1 MALKDG
7 KRVGGFDWE
16 VLIYYLLG
24 LLFLER
30 LAIFFYLGPMALA
43 DADDV
48 GYVGSAI
55 YFAKTGILSV
65 WSQEPT
71 AGIMPGITLLA
82 GSVSY
87 FLGEGMAFMAVTK
100 LILICLGTMTGWFL
114 YRAAR
119 LFVPAPYA
127 LLAAACLLMPNRAW
141 IDNLISTETPYL
153 AFFSMNLYY
162 MLKMRWDKSLS
173 CTVWYGV
180 SFVLAL
186 LFRANILVMPV
197 FGLLYLILCRNHSWK
212 EILGR
217 TAVCAGI
224 ALIFLVPWT
233 IRNALLF
240 DEFIPITDGAGDPTL
255 KGSYQGDTCPGDD
268 ELDYET
274 NVYSVVREKY
284 SRYFGEDGEFLTEAY
299 QNHYRS
305 VEKLAMAKYRMREWF
320 SRDPGGFL
328 RAYLF
333 KKPVSMLN
341 WVYYWGPYMEQ
352 IESFTKVMGRVN
364 LLLCAAGG
372 LLALLR
378 KQKREIILF
387 LAAIYFTNIYIISCS
402 YAVERYAALLM
413 PLRYL
418 IASIG
423 VFVMVQDIS
432 QLRGRANTGKTAH
445 E

>member
-7 KRVGGFDWE
+7 KRAAGSDRE
-16 VLIYYLLG
+16 VRIYYLLG

-30 LAIFFYLGPMALA
+30 IAFFLYLGPTALA
-43 DADDV
+43 NADDV

-55 YFAKTGILSV
+55 HFAKTGSLTV
-65 WSQEPT
+65 WTTEPT
-71 AGIMPGITLLA
+71 AGIMPGTTILVGTLVRL
-82 GSVSY
+82 
-87 FLGEGMAFMAVTK
+87 LGEGAAFMAATK
-100 LILICLGTMTGWFL
+100 LIWICLGTMTAWFL

-119 LFVPAPYA
+119 LFVPEPYA

-141 IDNLISTETPYL
+141 IDNLICTETPYL
-153 AFFSMNLYY
+153 AFFCMNLYY
-162 MLKMRWDKSLS
+162 MLRMRWDKSLS
-173 CTVWYGV
+173 CSVWYGV

-197 FGLLYLILCRNHSWK
+197 FGLAYLILCRNHSWK

-217 TAVCAGI
+217 TAVCVGI
-224 ALIFLVPWT
+224 ALIFLIPWT

-255 KGSYQGDTCPGDD
+255 KGSYQGDTCPADD

-284 SRYFGEDGEFLTEAY
+284 SRYFGEDGEILTDAY
-299 QNHYRS
+299 QNHFRS
-305 VEKLAMAKYRMREWF
+305 VEKLAKAKYRMKEWF

-328 RAYLF
+328 RANLF
-333 KKPVSMLN
+333 NKPVNMLN
-341 WVYYWGPYMEQ
+341 WVYYWGPYQEQ
-352 IESFTKVMGRVN
+352 IESFTKLMSRVN
-364 LLLCAAGG
+364 LLLCAGG
-372 LLALLR
+372 GILALLR

-387 LAAIYFTNIYIISCS
+387 LSALYFTNIYLISLS
-402 YAVERYAALLM
+402 FAVERYAALLM

-418 IASIG
+418 IAAIG
-423 VFVMVQDIS
+423 LYVMVRS
-432 QLRGRANTGKTAH
+432 VLQLREKRNTEKPVH
-445 E
+445 K